1 MNYLIDTCVL
11 FPTVMRTILLEAVKS
26 KHDSA
31 FWSEK
36 ILSEWSASA
45 KKVGELGQL
54 QADAEISILRAN
66 WPNSIISFSLEL
78 EDSLYLPDLND
89 RHVLA
94 AAIAGKC
101 DAIITLNKKDFPRQI
116 LDQYGLIR
124 LDPDHVILEYLKD
137 DAPIIIE
144 IAQDLLSEA
153 NRKFNQEWTIR
164 QLLRKARLP
173 RTAKALSTLT
183 VSYTHLTLPTKA

>member
-11 FPTVMRTILLEAVKS
+11 FPTVMRTILLEAVKLN
-26 KHDSA
+26 HDSA

-36 ILSEWSASA
+36 ILSEWAASA
-45 KKVGELGQL
+45 KKVGEFGQL
-54 QADAEISILRAN
+54 QADSEISILRTN
-66 WPNSIISFSLEL
+66 WPNSVISFSFEL
-78 EDSLYLPDLND
+78 EESLYLPDLND

-137 DAPIIIE
+137 DAYIIIE
-144 IAQDLLSEA
+144 IVQDLLREA
-153 NRKFNQEWTIR
+153 SKKFDEEWTIR

-173 RTAKALSTLT
+173 RTAKALSN
-183 VSYTHLTLPTKA
+183 HIDG

>member
-26 KHDSA
+26 KHDNA

-36 ILSEWSASA
+36 ILNEWSSSA
-45 KKVGELGQL
+45 KKIGELGQL

-66 WPNSIISFSLEL
+66 WPNSIIGFSFEL
-78 EDSLYLPDLND
+78 EESLYLPDLND

-116 LDQYGLIR
+116 LNRYGLIR
-124 LDPDHVILEYLKD
+124 LDPDYVILEYLED
-137 DAPIIIE
+137 DAPLIIKLAE
-144 IAQDLLSEA
+144 GLLSEA
-153 NRKFNQEWTIR
+153 NRKFNGQWTIR
-164 QLLRKARLP
+164 QLFKEARLP
-173 RTAKALSTLT
+173 RTAKALSNLIDG
-183 VSYTHLTLPTKA
+183 

>member
-11 FPTVMRTILLEAVKS
+11 FPTIMRTLLLDAIKL
-26 KHDSA
+26 KGDSA

-66 WPNSIISFSLEL
+66 WPNSIIGFSLEL
-78 EDSLYLPDLND
+78 EDSLFLPDLND

-116 LDQYGLIR
+116 LSQYGLIR
-124 LDPDHVILEYLKD
+124 LDPDYVILEYLED
-137 DAPIIIE
+137 DASSIIK
-144 IAQDLLSEA
+144 IAQGLLGEA
-153 NRKFNQEWTIR
+153 NRKFNEQLTIR
-164 QLLRKARLP
+164 QLFKKARLP
-173 RTAKALSTLT
+173 RTAKALSNLIDG
-183 VSYTHLTLPTKA
+183 

>member
-26 KHDSA
+26 KHDNA

-36 ILSEWSASA
+36 ILNEWSSSA
-45 KKVGELGQL
+45 KKIGELGQL

-66 WPNSIISFSLEL
+66 WPNSIIGFSFEL
-78 EDSLYLPDLND
+78 EESLYLPDLND

-116 LDQYGLIR
+116 LNRYGLIR
-124 LDPDHVILEYLKD
+124 LDPDYVILEYLED
-137 DAPIIIE
+137 DAPLIIK
-144 IAQDLLSEA
+144 IAQGLLSEA
-153 NRKFNQEWTIR
+153 NRKFNGQWTIR
-164 QLLRKARLP
+164 QLFKKARLP
-173 RTAKALSTLT
+173 RTAKALSNLIDG
-183 VSYTHLTLPTKA
+183 

>member
-26 KHDSA
+26 KHDNA

-36 ILSEWSASA
+36 ILNEWSSSA
-45 KKVGELGQL
+45 KKIGELGQL

-66 WPNSIISFSLEL
+66 WPNSIIGFSFEL
-78 EDSLYLPDLND
+78 EESLYLPDLND

-116 LDQYGLIR
+116 LNRYGLIR
-124 LDPDHVILEYLKD
+124 LDPDYVILEYLED
-137 DAPIIIE
+137 DAPLIIKLAE
-144 IAQDLLSEA
+144 GLLSEA
-153 NRKFNQEWTIR
+153 NRKFNGQWTIR
-164 QLLRKARLP
+164 QLFKKARLP
-173 RTAKALSTLT
+173 RTAKALSNLIDG
-183 VSYTHLTLPTKA
+183 

>member
-36 ILSEWSASA
+36 ILREWSTSA
-45 KKVGELGQL
+45 KKVGNLGQL
-54 QADAEISILRAN
+54 QADSEISILRAN

-78 EDSLYLPDLND
+78 EESLYLPDLND
-89 RHVLA
+89 RHILA

-137 DAPIIIE
+137 DASIIIE

-153 NRKFNQEWTIR
+153 NRKFNEEWTIL

-173 RTAKALSTLT
+173 RTAKVLSILIDG
-183 VSYTHLTLPTKA
+183 

>member
-66 WPNSIISFSLEL
+66 WPNSIIGFSLEL

-101 DAIITLNKKDFPRQI
+101 DAIITLNKKDFPRKI
-116 LDQYGLIR
+116 LDEYSVIR

-164 QLLRKARLP
+164 QFLKKARLP
-173 RTAKALSTLT
+173 RTAKALSILING
-183 VSYTHLTLPTKA
+183 